1 MNDTQIATYLE
12 NLDTQNIKDK
22 IYHGMDMARQIKT
35 FKWKEVMAFM
45 KANPNILTSYLYIHA
60 IGD

>member
-22 IYHGMDMARQIKT
+22 IYHGMDMAR
-35 FKWKEVMAFM
+35 
-45 KANPNILTSYLYIHA
+45 
-60 IGD
+60 